1 MAIEN
6 YVADQPARKRP
17 IDEHG
22 KLRFLYSRTTVAVV
36 GDIGST
42 FKIGTLPPGAVRV
55 LPYLGAQGHSAWGAA
70 RTVSLGLAAYR
81 FKQDQAAAND
91 GIQAAQPNI
100 FASAL
105 DFSAS
110 VPGVILNAALI
121 KWDVYSLAGV
131 DVIATL
137 AGGTVPIGATID
149 IALPYL
155 YE

>member
-1 MAIEN
+1 MAIEA
-6 YVADQPARKRP
+6 YVADTPARKRP

-22 KLRFLYSRTTVAVV
+22 KLRFLYGKTTVAVQ

-42 FKIGTLPPGAVRV
+42 FKLGTLPPGAVRV

-70 RTVSLGLAAYR
+70 RTISIGLGAYR
-81 FKQDQAAAND
+81 YKQDQASAGD
-91 GIQAAQPNI
+91 GIQAAQAAI

-105 DFSAS
+105 DFSAL
-110 VPGVILNAALI
+110 VTGAVLNATLM
-121 KWDVYSLAGV
+121 KWDVYSLGGA

-137 AGGTVPIGATID
+137 AGGTVPVGATIEML
-149 IALPYL
+149 LPYI